1 MWPLRR
7 RTASFHCGALFLCSV
22 FWRNVRSLYARG
34 QVVTLEH
41 VLRAATGHVTITLLG
56 AAVPLWYN
64 NNAHARQ
71 LIIAIAWAIVTVSL
85 MVTE

>member
-1 MWPLRR
+1 
-7 RTASFHCGALFLCSV
+7 
-22 FWRNVRSLYARG
+22 
-34 QVVTLEH
+34 VTLEH